1 MMGFGLLFTLL
12 IIGLIAYVL
21 GWRPQFANQ
30 GSLRESQPT
39 ALEILK
45 TRYAQG
51 EISQDEYQQ
60 MRRDL
65 EI

>member
-12 IIGLIAYVL
+12 IVGLIAYAL
-21 GWRPQFANQ
+21 GWKPQFTNRSAPH
-30 GSLRESQPT
+30 ESQPT

-45 TRYAQG
+45 TRYARG

-65 EI
+65 DI

>member
-1 MMGFGLLFTLL
+1 MGFGLLFTLL
-12 IIGLIAYVL
+12 IVGLIAYVL

-30 GSLRESQPT
+30 RPVRESQPE

-45 TRYAQG
+45 TRYARG
-51 EISQDEYQQ
+51 EISQHEYQQ